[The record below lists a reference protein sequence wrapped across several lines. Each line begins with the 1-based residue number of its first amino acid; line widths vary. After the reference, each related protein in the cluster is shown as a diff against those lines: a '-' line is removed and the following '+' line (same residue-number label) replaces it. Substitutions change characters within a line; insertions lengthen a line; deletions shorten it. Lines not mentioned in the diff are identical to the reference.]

1 MKHLALIA
9 ATLLSNA
16 AFGNSGTYTILDR
29 YGAPAYYIQE
39 NGDFATILD
48 RYGRPA
54 GYGINSTPSPINS
67 APITIPGRKGTMPY
81 QEELFENSLPDI
93 DGRF

>member
-1 MKHLALIA
+1 MKCLALIA
-9 ATLLSNA
+9 AISLSST
-16 AFGNSGTYTILDR
+16 AFGGTGTYTVLDR
-29 YGAPAYYIQE
+29 FGRPAYYVQE

-81 QEELFENSLPDI
+81 QDEMFENSLPDI

>member
-1 MKHLALIA
+1 MKRLALIA
-9 ATLLSNA
+9 AILLSNA
-16 AFGNSGTYTILDR
+16 AFGGTGTYTVLDR
-29 YGAPAYYIQE
+29 FGRPAYYVQE

-67 APITIPGRKGTMPY
+67 APITIPGRNNTMDG
-81 QEELFENSLPDI
+81 QIDGFERGLPDI